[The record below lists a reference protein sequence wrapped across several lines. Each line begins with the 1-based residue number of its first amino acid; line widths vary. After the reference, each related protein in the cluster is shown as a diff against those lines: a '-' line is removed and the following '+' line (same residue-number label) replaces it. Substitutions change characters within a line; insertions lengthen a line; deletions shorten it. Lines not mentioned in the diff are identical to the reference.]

1 MSKSKVIVTLDGG
14 AGPLDRAEVTYTPGD
29 DPGEA
34 ANLALHSVIDRWVL
48 SPGDTIKISREV

>member
-1 MSKSKVIVTLDGG
+1 MAKSKVIVVLDGG

-34 ANLALHSVIDRWVL
+34 ASLAIHAVIEKWTL
-48 SPGDTIKISREV
+48 SPGDTIRIGREQ